1 MSIYFQYARMNLTEI
16 AEYHNLPIEE
26 ARLIVDGDADKL
38 ETVSKMI
45 QSDEKSCTKE

>member
-1 MSIYFQYARMNLTEI
+1 MNLTEI

-26 ARLIVDGDADKL
+26 ARLIVDGDAEKS